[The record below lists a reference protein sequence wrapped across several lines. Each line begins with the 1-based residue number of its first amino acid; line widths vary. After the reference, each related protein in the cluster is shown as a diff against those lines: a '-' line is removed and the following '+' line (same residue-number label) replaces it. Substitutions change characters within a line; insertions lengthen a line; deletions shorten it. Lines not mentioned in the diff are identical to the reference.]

1 MPTIRQYDVPV
12 EAEVTVDFNVEV
24 DEFLDDCDASEID
37 EIIEWLHDKGHLRPT
52 HVDKSSE
59 VSASESLYME
69 ALDKLYTKW
78 NMLSKFEEETILN
91 LAKRF

>member
-37 EIIEWLHDKGHLRPT
+37 EIIQWLNDKGHLRPT

-78 NMLSKFEEETILN
+78 NLLSKFEEETILN

>member
-1 MPTIRQYDVPV
+1 MPSFRKYDIPV
-12 EAEVTVDFNVEV
+12 ESDVDVDIDIDV
-24 DEFLDDCDASEID
+24 DEFLEDCDASELD
-37 EIIEWLHDKGHLRPT
+37 EVVEWLQDHGHLRPT
-52 HVDKSSE
+52 SVDKATQ
-59 VSASESLYME
+59 VSVSESEYME

>member
-1 MPTIRQYDVPV
+1 MPSFRKYDIPV
-12 EAEVTVDFNVEV
+12 ESEVDVDIDIDV
-24 DEFLDDCDASEID
+24 DEFLDSCDASDID
-37 EIIEWLHDKGHLRPT
+37 NIVEWLNDQGHLRPT
-52 HVDKSSE
+52 HVDKSDQ
-59 VSASESLYME
+59 VCASESEYME

>member
-1 MPTIRQYDVPV
+1 MPSFRKYGVEV
-12 EAEVTVDFNVEV
+12 EADVDVDIDIDV

-37 EIIEWLHDKGHLRPT
+37 EVVDWLNDHGHLRPT
-52 HVDKSSE
+52 HVDKSE
-59 VSASESLYME
+59 QVSVSESEYME

-78 NMLSKFEEETILN
+78 NMLSKFEEEMILN